1 MTWPDNYHSI
11 KELIVNRKPM
21 VWLLL
26 ALVMACY
33 ATYIFLSS
41 GSESVWSLIS
51 GIIIAAASLVMLW
64 RFCRE
69 LKTNRQ
75 E

>member
-1 MTWPDNYHSI
+1 M
-11 KELIVNRKPM
+11 NRKPL

-26 ALVMACY
+26 ALTMASY
-33 ATYIFLSS
+33 AVYILLSS
-41 GSESVWSLIS
+41 SSESVWSLVS

>member
-1 MTWPDNYHSI
+1 MN
-11 KELIVNRKPM
+11 VKPIT
-21 VWLLL
+21 WLLL
-26 ALVMACY
+26 ALTMASY
-33 ATYIFLSS
+33 AAYIFLSS

-51 GIIIAAASLVMLW
+51 GIIIAVASLVMVW

>member
-1 MTWPDNYHSI
+1 VTWPDNHQEI
-11 KELIVNRKPM
+11 KELIVNRKPL

-26 ALVMACY
+26 ALTMASY
-33 ATYIFLSS
+33 AVYIFLSS
-41 GSESVWSLIS
+41 SSESVWSLIS